1 MEWLWGKSKTQ
12 LESMLKTRLSKKE
25 KLDAEKEK
33 LDAEIEEIKKEL
45 AKKD

>member
-1 MEWLWGKSKTQ
+1 MGLWLEWLWGKSKAQ
-12 LESMLKTRLSKKE
+12 LESMLKTRLSKR
-25 KLDAEKEK
+25 EK